1 MKQTKDDLL
10 FNMKLGADLGMVTK
24 SEYKDYMKIAI
35 ARAVSNITPGSGW
48 DGAFESKVS
57 KWWGCERNTIECLD

>member
-1 MKQTKDDLL
+1 
-10 FNMKLGADLGMVTK
+10 
-24 SEYKDYMKIAI
+24 MKIAI

-57 KWWGCERNTIECLD
+57 KWWGCKRNAIECLD